1 MGLRRFRR
9 SKKPASTGSI
19 RYLDVYLDTSSAFSV
34 RFACQNG
41 EHINLNQSTW
51 TRWPESQER
60 LRRLESDTSV
70 GMSKEVDRQRSNAEA
85 RGWGQQAG
93 DGFTGFEKEQV
104 SWDWGYH
111 MWISACCSPIVVQAD
126 MIYCLYIYI
135 YIECFWWAY
144 THTLVYTHTHI
155 CNMNYVSSLSISLS
169 LSHSLDSV
177 FFYHFL
183 LNDSNFLQGEWRS
196 ACFARPAFQAVRHV
210 MRPLTA
216 SGGNTVWFF
225 FVVGLFLGLRFFL
238 LLNLCLWLPVYL
250 PGGERRSRIQK
261 GFLKTA
267 WS

>member
-135 YIECFWWAY
+135 HRVFLMGIHPYTSLH
-144 THTLVYTHTHI
+144 THTYATWIMSPL
-155 CNMNYVSSLSISLS
+155 SLS
-169 LSHSLDSV
+169 LSLSLTLSTLSSSIIFYWMTLISCRENGVAPASQDLPFKQSDMSWDLWQLPAATLCD
-177 FFYHFL
+177 FF
-183 LNDSNFLQGEWRS
+183 S
-196 ACFARPAFQAVRHV
+196 
-210 MRPLTA
+210 
-216 SGGNTVWFF
+216 
-225 FVVGLFLGLRFFL
+225 
-238 LLNLCLWLPVYL
+238 
-250 PGGERRSRIQK
+250 
-261 GFLKTA
+261 
-267 WS
+267 